1 MAEPLYERLKAITGV
16 DRVSREPEILAKY
29 SRDQSFVPVCLPD
42 YAVFAESLPEVQDV
56 LRVANETKTPVVP
69 VSSGMNLRGASIPKE
84 GGIILDLSRM
94 NKIGEISDLERW
106 AVIEPG
112 VTYGQLS
119 EELEKHNLRVMIPL
133 GVPRSRSVLSTICEG
148 EPSIAAASFEYGNS
162 LFMDRETVSPT
173 GELMRF
179 GLWQTCL
186 KGEWSF
192 TGGGGI
198 IGENNAYDWLWQAT
212 QGTLGI
218 ITKVVVKAEHLLPKF
233 SKVFVL
239 PFETLEAAIE
249 PMRRI
254 QRKELGLECFIL
266 NSFNLAAIRTEDWVV
281 PEKFPC
287 QRVTSDGFNSLRERL
302 PKWTMIIHLA
312 ALPYFPEEKV
322 AFEEEAL
329 RDVCSEMG
337 LSLANTVAG
346 EEGLDGTLLD
356 LMLHPWSSLK
366 KANFKGSF
374 HPVSFY
380 TILRRVPEFEE
391 TIKVLAQKYGYP
403 LDDIGA
409 YVLPI
414 EKGRNCYLEFDF
426 HCDLDDSDDVNRVK
440 GLWLEANEV
449 CANMGAVLS
458 NPYGPRADIIYR
470 RVDPTYVKI
479 IKDWKRAL
487 DPNNILNPG
496 QLCF

>member
-1 MAEPLYERLKAITGV
+1 MVEPLYDRLKKIVGAK
-16 DRVSREPEILAKY
+16 RVATDSETLDKY
-29 SRDQSFVPVCLPD
+29 SRDQSFVRPCTPEYV
-42 YAVFAESLPEVQDV
+42 VFAETLEEVQDV
-56 LRVANETKTPVVP
+56 VKVANDSATPLVP
-69 VSSGMNLRGASIPKE
+69 VSSGMNLRGATIPKE

-94 NKIGEISDLERW
+94 NKIGEISELERW
-106 AVIEPG
+106 AVVEAG
-112 VTYGQLS
+112 VTYGQLA
-119 EELEKHNLRVMIPL
+119 EELEKHNFRIMIPL
-133 GVPRSRSVLSTICEG
+133 GVPQSRSVLSCICEG
-148 EPSIAAASFEYGNS
+148 DPSLAAASFEYGNS
-162 LFMDRETVSPT
+162 LFMDREIVLPT
-173 GELMRF
+173 GELMRT
-179 GLWQTCL
+179 GLWQTRF
-186 KGEWSF
+186 KGDWSL

-198 IGENNAYDWLWQAT
+198 IGENNAYDWLWQAS
-212 QGTLGI
+212 QGTLGV
-218 ITKVVVKAEHLLPKF
+218 ITKIAVKAEHLLPKV
-233 SKVFVL
+233 SKVFVF
-239 PFETLEAAIE
+239 PFDTLEAAIE

-266 NSFNLAAIRTEDWVV
+266 NNFNLAAVRTEDWDV

-287 QRVTSDGFNSLRERL
+287 QKVPSDEFNPLRERL

-312 ALPYFPEEKV
+312 GLPYFPEEKV
-322 AFEEEAL
+322 ALEEEAL
-329 RDVCSEMG
+329 DNVCSEMS
-337 LSLANTVAG
+337 LSLAHTVAG
-346 EEGLDGTLLD
+346 EEGLETTLLD
-356 LMLHPWSSLK
+356 LILHPWTALK

-380 TILRRVPEFEE
+380 TILSRVPEFEE
-391 TIKVLAQKYGYP
+391 TIISLAQKYGYP
-403 LDDIGA
+403 LSDIGG

-426 HCDLDDSDDVNRVK
+426 HCDLDDPNDVARVK
-440 GLWLEANEV
+440 SLWLEANEV

-487 DPNNILNPG
+487 DPNNVLSPG